1 MELVYL
7 QKASI
12 MIDKRSISRPYVERP
27 IYTERIKPFIGK
39 EIIKILVG
47 QRRVGKSYILYQL
60 MDYVTQTIPG
70 ANLIYINRELK
81 PHDFIRTD
89 DDLYQ
94 YVKSQLKEDVP
105 NFLFV
110 DEVQEIERFEYALR
124 SLLAEGLCDITC
136 TGSNAS
142 MLSGELATHL
152 AGRYI
157 EFPIHSLGYDE
168 FLSFFSLENTN
179 QNLYKYLTIGGMP
192 YLKVIG
198 LEETHAFEY
207 LRNVYS
213 TILLKDVVARE
224 GIRNV
229 SFLTDLVEYLADNTG
244 NLFSASNISKYLKSQ
259 RTTVSTQTILNYL
272 TPLTNAFFIHKVGR
286 LDVNGLKIFE
296 IGEKYYFEDLGL
308 RNVIRGYD
316 LGKDIQ
322 KLLENAVYLHLLRA
336 GYEIKV
342 GQQGNNEIDF
352 VGLKNGSRLY
362 VQVAYQVLEEKT
374 REREF
379 GNLMNIADYYP
390 KYVVSMDD
398 FNAGTNYKGIQQI
411 HIRDFLLMEI

>member
-12 MIDKRSISRPYVERP
+12 MIDKRSISHPYVERP

-94 YVKSQLKEDVP
+94 YVKSQLKKDVP

>member
-94 YVKSQLKEDVP
+94 YVKSQLKKDVP

-142 MLSGELATHL
+142 ILSGELATHL

-229 SFLTDLVEYLADNTG
+229 SFLTDLVQYLADNTG

-336 GYEIKV
+336 GYDIKV

-411 HIRDFLLMEI
+411 HIRDFLLMDI